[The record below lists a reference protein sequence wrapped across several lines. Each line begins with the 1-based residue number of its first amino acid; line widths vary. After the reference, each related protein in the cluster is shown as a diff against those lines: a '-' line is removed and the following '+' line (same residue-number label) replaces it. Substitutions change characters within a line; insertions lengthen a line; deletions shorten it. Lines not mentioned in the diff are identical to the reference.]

1 MTIFQ
6 LLMLGASAYF
16 AFKIYEHIQ
25 TLQEPNQNDSST
37 SHNSMVDIDTLIEDA
52 DKAREDNNLD
62 RALAIYSEAKQKD
75 PKNAEVLFKMGYT
88 MMLQDRDDEALEY
101 FLESLEFDDTNPFAY
116 KEIAKIYE
124 KQGLQEKADEF
135 YEKARRLD
143 EDI

>member
-1 MTIFQ
+1 MTVFQ

-25 TLQEPNQNDSST
+25 TLQDPQGTNSSDTKTSSFDVDS
-37 SHNSMVDIDTLIEDA
+37 LLEDA

-75 PKNAEVLFKMGYT
+75 PKNAEILFKMGYT

-101 FLESLEFDDTNPFAY
+101 FLESLESDDSNPFAY
-116 KEIAKIYE
+116 KEIAKIYA
-124 KQGLQEKADEF
+124 KQGLEEKSNE
-135 YEKARRLD
+135 YNEKARKLD
-143 EDI
+143 ENI

>member
-25 TLQEPNQNDSST
+25 TLQEPNKNDSSANHT
-37 SHNSMVDIDTLIEDA
+37 SIVDIDTLIEDA
-52 DKAREDNNLD
+52 DKAREDNNFD

-88 MMLQDRDDEALEY
+88 MMLQERDDEALEY
-101 FLESLEFDDTNPFAY
+101 FLESLEFDENNPFAY